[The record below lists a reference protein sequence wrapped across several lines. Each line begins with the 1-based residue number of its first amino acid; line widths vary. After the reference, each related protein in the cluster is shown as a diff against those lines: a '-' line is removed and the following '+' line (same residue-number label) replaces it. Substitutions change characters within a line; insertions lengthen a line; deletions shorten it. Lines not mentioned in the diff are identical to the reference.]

1 MEDNS
6 DKDIN
11 LVLSEITGELVGQF
25 NLEDLLKKVVVLA
38 MSLLNADV
46 CSIFL
51 EDKEKHPNVI
61 KMMAGS
67 GFAEVLVGKAE
78 YKIGEGFTGF
88 VAQTG
93 QKFNIKT
100 QMELK
105 NLINESTGETI
116 WKGKHDFE
124 QWRSGE
130 NEFRN
135 LLALPLK
142 IKNEIFGVIK
152 VENKRK
158 ECGDYFSSED
168 LRIFEI
174 IANVVALAIENAKLH
189 NKIESQLKTIS
200 AKAAHRL
207 NNQAA
212 KYDGIHVDLEEELQ
226 CQIPDKQNLVKICER
241 IMDTTKNLK
250 NMIKEFRSYGR
261 PLELR
266 KKHCSI
272 NQVIKDEIWYSKP
285 PAEIVIIQDLD
296 ATIPNILLDEGRFA
310 ESMKELIS
318 NSIKAINKTKKI
330 GGRIKIT
337 TKQCTGAECNVE
349 IKIEDNGPN
358 FPPNFPIFEPFNSTD
373 PQSTGLGLATVK
385 ELIEKHGGSISAEDS
400 PYGGACI
407 KVNIPFEK

>member
-1 MEDNS
+1 MEDSS

-11 LVLSEITGELVGQF
+11 RVLSEITGELVGQF
-25 NLEDLLKKVVVLA
+25 NLEDLLDKVVGLA

-51 EDKEKHPNVI
+51 EDKEKHPNAI

-93 QKFNIKT
+93 RKFNIKT
-100 QMELK
+100 QIELK

-142 IKNEIFGVIK
+142 IKDEIFGVIK

-158 ECGDYFSSED
+158 ECRDCFSSED
-168 LRIFEI
+168 ERIFEI

-200 AKAAHRL
+200 AKAAHRI

-212 KYDGIHVDLEEELQ
+212 RYDGIQIALQEELQ
-226 CQIPDKQNLVKICER
+226 CQIPDKQNLSAICVR
-241 IMDTTKNLK
+241 MRDTTKKLK
-250 NMIKEFRSYGR
+250 NMIGEFRSYGR
-261 PLELR
+261 PLELT
-266 KKHCSI
+266 KKYCSI
-272 NQVIKDEIWYSKP
+272 NQVIKDEIWLSKP
-285 PAEIVIIQDLD
+285 PSEIKIEQDLD
-296 ATIPNILLDEGRFA
+296 ETISNILLDEGRFA

-318 NSIKAINKTKKI
+318 NSIKAIMKTKKNN
-330 GGRIKIT
+330 GLIKIT
-337 TKQCTGAECNVE
+337 TRQYTDVECKIL

-385 ELIEKHGGSISAEDS
+385 ELIEKHGGLISAEDS

-407 KVNIPFEK
+407 KFTIPFEK